1 MKIGFLGT
9 GNMGGAIMR
18 GYGKDAEKNGD
29 VLLAYNRTREKLEKV
44 CAESGAEPLDSM
56 KELIEGSDIVVLAME
71 PQTIRSMI
79 DEIAEDFSAG
89 RVLVSVAAG
98 ISIGFFEEHLGEDAM
113 IVRVMPNM
121 AVKIGEG
128 MTSVSR
134 NTKVTD
140 RAFTKVLQIFE
151 GVGKAEEV
159 DEDMIDTVI
168 GVSGS
173 SPAYTYMYLDALAK
187 AAERNGME
195 YDQALRFAA
204 QAVIGAAKFALLSD
218 EPLDD
223 LRKAMC
229 TRGGTTIE
237 AYKVLAANGFED
249 DAAEGFQ
256 AAVDRSREMT
266 KGK

>member
-29 VLLAYNRTREKLEKV
+29 KLLAYNRTREKLEAA
-44 CAESGAEPLDSM
+44 CAESGAEPVNSM

-71 PQTIRSMI
+71 PKTIRSMI
-79 DEIAEDFSAG
+79 DEIAADFSAG
-89 RVLVSVAAG
+89 KLLVSVAAG
-98 ISIGFFEEHLGEDAM
+98 IAIGFFEEHLGEDAM

-140 RAFTKVLQIFE
+140 RSFTKVLQIFE
-151 GVGKAEEV
+151 GVGRAEEV

-173 SPAYTYMYLDALAK
+173 SPAYTYMYLDALAR
-187 AAERNGME
+187 AAEKNGME

-204 QAVIGAAKFALLSD
+204 QAVIGAAKFALTSD
-218 EPLDD
+218 ESLDD

-229 TRGGTTIE
+229 TEGGTTIE
-237 AYKVLAANGFED
+237 AYKVLAANGFAA